1 MKGAVFMELN
11 TSRSRNNLA
20 IDIDSIAALILNTQR
35 ESGEIPWCEG
45 KKTDP
50 WDHIE
55 AAMGLSIG
63 GYFDEARR
71 AFDWMGK
78 TQLPDGSWYATY
90 INGVPEDK
98 TRDANMS
105 SYISAGVLHYYLITN
120 DKLFL
125 KGMWKT
131 VNKAIEF
138 ALSLQSPGGEIHWAI
153 SPEGKTDPMALLTGS
168 SSIYMSIKCALSIAK
183 QLGYSIPAWE
193 EALVKLGNA
202 IRHKQYSFNMTKS
215 RFSMYWFYPILSGA
229 LTGEPAQKRIDKYW
243 KKFVVEGHGAK
254 CVNDEPWITIA
265 ETAELSLALS
275 AMGNL
280 TLSEIVFSWISDK
293 KFDDGS
299 FWCGYTVPDITLW
312 PDDKLTWTNAAVLMA
327 ADAIYDLTPA
337 GHLFSHRFWESYGLS
352 L

>member
-1 MKGAVFMELN
+1 MELN
-11 TSRSRNNLA
+11 TSRSRSDLA
-20 IDIDSIAALILNTQR
+20 IDIDSIATLIANTQR
-35 ESGEIPWCEG
+35 ESGEIPWCQG

-63 GYFDEARR
+63 GYFDEARQ
-71 AFDWMGK
+71 AYDWVANK
-78 TQLPDGSWYATY
+78 QLPDGSWYASY
-90 INGVPEDK
+90 INGVPKDK

-105 SYISAGVLHYYLITN
+105 SYISAGVLHYYLITD

-125 KGMWKT
+125 KEMWGT
-131 VNKAIEF
+131 VHQAIDF
-138 ALSLQSPGGEIHWAI
+138 ALSLQAQGGEIYWAI

-168 SSIYMSIKCALSIAK
+168 SSIYMSIKCALVIAK
-183 QLGYSIPAWE
+183 QLGYSMPAWE
-193 EALVKLGNA
+193 ESLAKLGNA
-202 IRHKQYSFNMTKS
+202 IRHKPYNFNMTKS

-229 LTGEPAQKRIDKYW
+229 LTGEQAQKRIDKYW
-243 KKFVVEGHGAK
+243 KKYVVEDHGAK

-312 PDDKLTWTNAAVLMA
+312 PADKLTWTNAAVLMA

-337 GHLFSHRFWESYGLS
+337 GRLFSHRFWEPYGLS

>member
-1 MKGAVFMELN
+1 MELN
-11 TSRSRNNLA
+11 TFRSRGDLVL
-20 IDIDSIAALILNTQR
+20 DIDSIAALIVNTQR

-55 AAMGLSIG
+55 SAMGLSIG
-63 GYFDEARR
+63 GYFAEARR
-71 AFDWMGK
+71 AFDWMVK
-78 TQLPDGSWYATY
+78 EQLPDGSWYATY
-90 INGVPEDK
+90 RNGVPEDK

-105 SYISAGVLHYYLITN
+105 SYISVGVLHYYLITK
-120 DKLFL
+120 DRFYL
-125 KGMWKT
+125 KKMWNT
-131 VNKAIEF
+131 VDQAIAF
-138 ALSLQSPGGEIHWAI
+138 ALSLQSPGGEIYWAI

-168 SSIYMSIKCALSIAK
+168 SSIYMSIKCALAIAR
-183 QLGYSIPAWE
+183 QLGYSKPEWE
-193 EALVKLGNA
+193 EGLAKLGNA
-202 IRHKQYSFNMTKS
+202 IRYKQYHFNMTKS

-229 LTGEPAQKRIDKYW
+229 LTGEQAKKRIDQYW
-243 KKFVVEGHGAK
+243 KKYVVEGHGAK

-280 TLSEIVFSWISDK
+280 TLAEIVFSWISDK

-337 GHLFSHRFWESYGLS
+337 GGLFSHRFWESCSLS

>member
-1 MKGAVFMELN
+1 MELT
-11 TSRSRNNLA
+11 TSRSRSDLA
-20 IDIDSIAALILNTQR
+20 LDIDSIVALIVNTQR
-35 ESGEIPWCEG
+35 ESGEIPWCDG

-50 WDHIE
+50 WDHVE
-55 AAMGLSIG
+55 AAIGLGIG
-63 GYFDEARR
+63 GYIDEARR
-71 AFDWMGK
+71 AFDWMVEK
-78 TQLPDGSWYATY
+78 QLPDGSWYATY
-90 INGVPEDK
+90 INGIFEDK

-105 SYISAGVLHYYLITN
+105 SYISAGVLHHYLITR

-125 KGMWKT
+125 KEMWNT
-131 VNKAIEF
+131 VDKAITF
-138 ALSLQSPGGEIHWAI
+138 ALSLQSPGGQIHWAI

-168 SSIYMSIKCALSIAK
+168 SSIYMSIKCALAIAK
-183 QLGYSIPAWE
+183 QLGYSKPEWKE
-193 EALVKLGNA
+193 GLMKLGNA
-202 IRHKQYSFNMTKS
+202 IRHKRYHFNMTKS

-229 LTGEPAQKRIDKYW
+229 LTGEQAKKRIDQYW
-243 KKFVVEGHGAK
+243 KKYVVEGHGAK
-254 CVNDEPWITIA
+254 CVNDEPWITMA

-280 TLSEIVFSWISDK
+280 TLAEIVFSWISDK

-337 GHLFSHRFWESYGLS
+337 GRLFSHRFWESCGLS